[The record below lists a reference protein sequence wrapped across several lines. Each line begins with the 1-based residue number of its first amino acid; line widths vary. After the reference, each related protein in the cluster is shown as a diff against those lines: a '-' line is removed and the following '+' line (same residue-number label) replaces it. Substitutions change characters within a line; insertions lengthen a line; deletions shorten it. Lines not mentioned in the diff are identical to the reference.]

1 MQWTNTKTQWGGVA
15 QLFHWGM
22 FLLLIGQYSLAYT
35 MTNMAASPTKFALY
49 GWHKQIGVTLF
60 LLVFIRLWW
69 REHSKLPQ
77 NIDTAP
83 RWTQVLSKLNIWIL
97 YFLLFAFPL
106 SGLLMT
112 ILGGYPVNYFNLFT
126 IPALMQGPNEA
137 AKILL
142 TLHISF
148 SYALYVF
155 VGLHVS
161 GGLFHHFYLKDKVL
175 RGMLP
180 LKG

>member
-1 MQWTNTKTQWGGVA
+1 MQWTNTTTKWGGVA

-22 FLLLIGQYSLAYT
+22 LLLIIGQYTLAYT
-35 MTNMAASPTKFALY
+35 MLSLPNSDEKFSLFA
-49 GWHKQIGVTLF
+49 WHEQMGVTLF

-69 REHSKLPQ
+69 REHSQLPK

-83 RWTQVLSKLNIWIL
+83 KWTQVLSKLNIWIL

-112 ILGGYPVNYFNLFT
+112 ILGGHSVNYFNLFT
-126 IPALMQGPNEA
+126 IPALLQGPNEI

-148 SYALYVF
+148 SYALYGF
-155 VGLHVS
+155 VGLHIL
-161 GGLFHHFYLKDKVL
+161 GGFFHHFYLKDKVL
-175 RGMLP
+175 TGMLP
-180 LKG
+180 HN